1 MEQISP
7 QSLSLKFD
15 RVSGVL
21 TATYT
26 PMEGVPLP
34 NLVLL
39 KQALEDG
46 KYTKLSIDDVAIN
59 YFLAS
64 TMSATETVSMK
75 IGERRDGEYILEVS
89 NDLMSAYL
97 TLIPAQGGRAKA
109 IEVLTDIRL
118 RGIIHG
124 ILHDKL
130 RAALK
135 EGSCDKLL
143 IAQGDEAVM
152 GTPARFESLLDSGED
167 EEEIDDDAI
176 INYAD
181 ISHMLLTN
189 VGDPVMRRIPTDHGT
204 IGMNIK
210 GEEVN
215 PPPVA
220 EVEFNKDCSGTE
232 LHPDDPNLLIAAIAG
247 QPTLISNGVKI
258 NPVVIVDDI
267 DLSTGNM
274 EFSGTVK
281 VKGDVK
287 TGMRLCVTGDVF
299 VQGTV
304 EAAEIQA
311 GGNITVNGGIIGMA
325 ESQPGGTAV
334 SARLRSEGS
343 VQALFAESA
352 VIEARESIM
361 IAGNA
366 RQCDMMAGNEI
377 IVGKNN
383 PKLGQIIGGKAQ
395 ATQTVKAITLGSP
408 TGNLTKIQVGHD
420 PYLEEKLRDA
430 EHSFQKKLDELDR
443 IIKQIGYFKQHPEKS
458 SPAQHEEIEHQRKI
472 VAQEVKDLVA
482 VQAEM
487 KEELIAADSASVV
500 VIKAVFEGVEIKIG
514 RQTWPILSSLG
525 GGTAHLQGGRIAFG
539 GK

>member
-1 MEQISP
+1 MEQTSP
-7 QSLSLKFD
+7 QSLSFNFD

-21 TATYT
+21 TASYT
-26 PMEGVPLP
+26 PMEGAPVPNQVMLQ
-34 NLVLL
+34 
-39 KQALEDG
+39 QALEDG
-46 KYTKLSIDDVAIN
+46 KYTKLCIDTVAIN
-59 YFLAS
+59 FFLAKALA
-64 TMSATETVSMK
+64 ATESVSMK
-75 IGERRDGEYILEVS
+75 IGERRDGEYVLEVS
-89 NDLMSAYL
+89 NDMMAAYL
-97 TLIPAQGGRAKA
+97 TLIPPQGGRAKA
-109 IEVLTDIRL
+109 IEVLTEIRE
-118 RGIIHG
+118 RGITHG

-135 EGSCDKLL
+135 EGTCDKLL
-143 IAQGDEAVM
+143 IAQGDAPVP
-152 GTPARFESLLDSGED
+152 GTPARFESLLEKTQD

-176 INYAD
+176 ISYAD

-189 VGDPVMRRIPTDHGT
+189 VGDPVMRRIPTDHGV
-204 IGMNIK
+204 IGMNLK

-220 EVEFNKDCSGTE
+220 EVEFNKNCAGTE

-258 NPVVIVDDI
+258 NPVVVVEDI

-274 EFSGTVK
+274 DFSGTVK

-287 TGMRLCVTGDVF
+287 TGMLLRVSGDVF
-299 VQGTV
+299 VQG
-304 EAAEIQA
+304 
-311 GGNITVNGGIIGMA
+311 GNIIVNGGIIGMA
-325 ESQPGGTAV
+325 ESQPGGTAI

-352 VIEARESIM
+352 IIEARESIM

-366 RQCDMMAGNEI
+366 RQCDMMAGNQI

-383 PKLGQIIGGKAQ
+383 PKLGQIIGGRAQ
-395 ATQTVKAITLGSP
+395 ATLTVKAITLGSP
-408 TGNLTKIQVGHD
+408 TGNLTKVQVGHD
-420 PYLEEKLRDA
+420 PYLEEKLSIA
-430 EHSFQKKLDELDR
+430 EQTFQKKLDELDR
-443 IIKQIGYFKQHPEKS
+443 IINQISYFKQNPDKS
-458 SPAQHEEIEHQRKI
+458 NPQQAEEIEQQRKI
-472 VAQEVKDLVA
+472 VAREVKDLVA
-482 VQAEM
+482 AQAEM
-487 KEELIAADSASVV
+487 KEELIAADSASIV

-514 RQTWPILSSLG
+514 RQTWPILSNLG